1 MLPASVTDNGVG
13 EHAWRVFM
21 QQRAHDVQVEVERW
35 ISAPA
40 DTIYGLLA
48 DYRTHH
54 PAILP
59 PAFSN
64 LTIEQGGVGDGTVIS
79 FDLKLGGKQRR
90 MQALITEPRPGVL
103 QETDLELGAVTT
115 FEVTQQLNASRV
127 VIQTSFPSAP
137 GVQGWFERR
146 FAPRML
152 RKLYGQE
159 LDNLV
164 AYISSQ
170 PVEHANLAES
180 APLAS

>member
-1 MLPASVTDNGVG
+1 
-13 EHAWRVFM
+13 M
-21 QQRAHDVQVEVERW
+21 QPRSHDVQIEVERW

-40 DTIYGLLA
+40 GLIYPLIA

-64 LTIEQGGVGDGTVIS
+64 LTVEQGGIGEGTVIS
-79 FDLKLGGKQRR
+79 FDLSLGGRKRR

-127 VIQTSFPSAP
+127 VIQTGFPSAP
-137 GVQGWFERR
+137 GIQGWFERR
-146 FAPRML
+146 FAPGML
-152 RKLYGQE
+152 RKLYQQE
-159 LDNLV
+159 LDNLA
-164 AYISSQ
+164 AYVSRQ
-170 PVEHANLAES
+170 PVKTVSLTEPAS
-180 APLAS
+180 LAS